1 MIINIMS
8 QLCRNYYVQLGFEIS
23 IRIRRTLATVIFD
36 KVVNLSMKSLITTN
50 SGKLVSVLSADLF
63 AIERNLAYSSLIITF
78 PVVNIFT
85 YVLIGITNSWV
96 NSLIVFCVWIVMLLV
111 QICSGKL
118 SKRFQMNASSCNEE
132 RLKLVNDMVLGVRTL
147 KSYGWENHYL
157 QKISAVRSRQTTWL
171 YILNFLRT
179 LGFNLF

>member
-1 MIINIMS
+1 
-8 QLCRNYYVQLGFEIS
+8 
-23 IRIRRTLATVIFD
+23 
-36 KVVNLSMKSLITTN
+36 MKSLITTN

-118 SKRFQMNASSCNEE
+118 SKRF
-132 RLKLVNDMVLGVRTL
+132 
-147 KSYGWENHYL
+147 
-157 QKISAVRSRQTTWL
+157 
-171 YILNFLRT
+171 
-179 LGFNLF
+179 